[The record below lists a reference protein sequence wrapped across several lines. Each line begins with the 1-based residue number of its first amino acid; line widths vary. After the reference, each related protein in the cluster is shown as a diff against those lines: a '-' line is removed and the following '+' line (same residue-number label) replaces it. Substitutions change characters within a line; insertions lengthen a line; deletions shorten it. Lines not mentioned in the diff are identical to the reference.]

1 MQFDLTMINK
11 ILENYNIE
19 SEEEAIDYLI
29 QENGLW
35 NHPFILKKEN
45 VDNNQSGNLQESILE
60 RNNPSK
66 IINNIIVKIK
76 KVSLCE
82 ICGDYLTN
90 HNNKGNY
97 SELSSINSKDKNNKK
112 KEEEYKN
119 ICNICMGDFENKIT
133 IPNCKH
139 EFCRD
144 CFKSYLFERINNKN
158 IEKINCPFFEC
169 ETLLNEEFFFEFL
182 TNEYILKY
190 NTFKMKLELEKS
202 PNKLICPL
210 CDSYADIGKKNE
222 KKPKE
227 KKIYY
232 CIKNKHAICSCGR
245 PKHDGLCES
254 EEKLN
259 EFFQKEK
266 IKKCPKCGAFIK
278 KISGC
283 NHINCAICKYEFCWV
298 CMNPYS
304 PFHYD
309 NGPCRGLQFVD
320 VDSIFFRFREN
331 HPNIYL
337 FINCIKYLLLF
348 MLVLLIIIG
357 NIITPAFIFFM
368 FFMINFINNDDYKI
382 NLTKMN
388 RYVKSFVFFI
398 EFANICFETIC
409 YALVWNVWTAFLALC
424 FVITGIVVN
433 CVEFFNRRRRRRREE
448 ELEIVND
455 DALI

>member
-1 MQFDLTMINK
+1 M
-11 ILENYNIE
+11 
-19 SEEEAIDYLI
+19 
-29 QENGLW
+29 
-35 NHPFILKKEN
+35 
-45 VDNNQSGNLQESILE
+45 
-60 RNNPSK
+60 
-66 IINNIIVKIK
+66 
-76 KVSLCE
+76 
-82 ICGDYLTN
+82 
-90 HNNKGNY
+90 
-97 SELSSINSKDKNNKK
+97 
-112 KEEEYKN
+112 
-119 ICNICMGDFENKIT
+119 
-133 IPNCKH
+133 
-139 EFCRD
+139 
-144 CFKSYLFERINNKN
+144 
-158 IEKINCPFFEC
+158 NCPFFGC
-169 ETLLNEEFFFEFL
+169 ETLLNEEFFFDYL

-283 NHINCAICKYEFCWV
+283 NHIICAICKYEFCWV

-320 VDSIFFRFREN
+320 VDSFFFRFREK
-331 HPNIYL
+331 HPNIYFL
-337 FINCIKYLLLF
+337 INCIKYFLLF
-348 MLVLLIIIG
+348 ILILLIIIG
-357 NIITPAFIFFM
+357 NLITPSFIFFM
-368 FFMINFINNDDYKI
+368 FFTMNFINHDDYKI

-388 RYVKSFVFFI
+388 RNVKNFVFFI

-424 FVITGIVVN
+424 FIITGIVVN
-433 CVEFFNRRRRRRREE
+433 CVEFFNRRRRR
-448 ELEIVND
+448 ELELIND
-455 DALI
+455 DVLI